1 MTNFMD
7 ISLYPEQHLNK
18 KRIIMTLFQYG
29 FNYPTKPPP
38 HLSTEGVFYDMTFKL
53 ATCYFTTNSRCTTFS
68 LSPNNCTK

>member
-38 HLSTEGVFYDMTFKL
+38 HLINLVRRGFFMT
-53 ATCYFTTNSRCTTFS
+53 
-68 LSPNNCTK
+68 